1 MECTVRM
8 IADWMA
14 EWADPSWAESYD
26 NVGLLIGH
34 EDAAVDTVVTALDV
48 TEGAI
53 AYAVREGAQMIV
65 SHHPLL
71 FRGAKTIVDGDRDG
85 ARLLMLIENHLAVCA
100 AHTNMDAALGGT
112 NDIAAEKLGLTDVV
126 PIEPVP
132 GDDSGAGMGRIGRL
146 PAAMTVRQFAE
157 LVKEVF
163 DIPSV
168 RMISSDPDAV
178 IQKTA
183 LCTGKGMGFYK
194 VARMAGAEIYLTG
207 DVTYHE
213 AEEALAT
220 GAHIIDAGHFG
231 TEFPIA
237 EAIAQ
242 YLQQQDETLTV
253 LPYREA
259 RDPFTVV

>member
-34 EDAAVDTVVTALDV
+34 EDAVVDTVVTALDV

-53 AYAVREGAQMIV
+53 AYAVREGAQMLV

-71 FRGAKTIVDGDRDG
+71 FHAARTIVDSDRDG
-85 ARLLMLIENHLAVCA
+85 ARLLTLIENHLAVCT

-112 NDIAAEKLGLTDVV
+112 NDIAAEKLGLADVV
-126 PIEPVP
+126 PIIPVS
-132 GDDSGAGMGRIGRL
+132 GDDSGAGMGRIGFL
-146 PAAMTVRQFAE
+146 PQSMTVRQFAE
-157 LVKEVF
+157 RVKDVF

-168 RMISSDPDAV
+168 RMISPDPDAV
-178 IQKTA
+178 VRKAA
-183 LCTGKGMGFYK
+183 LCTGKGMDFFK
-194 VARMAGAEIYLTG
+194 PARSAGVEIYLTG

-213 AEEALAT
+213 AEEAIAT